1 MEFLASELTEFD
13 LHEHAA
19 VLRDISRQLGLPVQ
33 DDFSSLRGNAAAAA
47 GGETGSHALQTALE
61 WHRNARVI
69 AFTVKSSGR
78 SAAAMRGASAA
89 EASGATPSGGSDMVP
104 YDGDVRTYVDGFLRS
119 RVSKT
124 TFDTCEIDVEG
135 LFRRYPAK
143 PLGAALKK
151 EHFHLLSTHAFLNT
165 GSYGA
170 TPRLVLDARAMWEDV
185 EMTDPYSWRHTTLPF
200 RMRQAKNR
208 LAEFVG
214 AHPADIQLFTNANT
228 ATSTVL
234 KSLPW
239 EVGDSLLL
247 FSCDYDA
254 TKLAAEYLQAA
265 YGVVP
270 QYIDIVLPLSDDEIV
285 SSLRTFLALQKR
297 QKLPMPKLA
306 NFCHV
311 TSKTAWIFP
320 IKAMVDVCHQ
330 FGITVMVDGAQAAG
344 HFPINIVDIGA
355 EYYLGTVHKWMYSCQ
370 GVAFLAVAPSKQP
383 VIAPLAPTVGH
394 GEDYSR
400 AFADSAAYDC
410 CAFVALLQALD
421 WVDRVCGGWAKVWR
435 YNGELAQEAVRLL
448 RDMWNLDADGV
459 DCIQSS
465 QVFPPQGSGGPV
477 NCMPIVPL
485 PKGRGGTQ
493 ADATRLMGYLLA
505 RCSITAFLLVESF
518 RYADGGI
525 YPTLAVRLTAQVH
538 VSLDDV
544 RRLGKSVR
552 DLQGTYNALEDDG
565 ANDESYVSET
575 VVS

>member
-239 EVGDSLLL
+239 EVG
-247 FSCDYDA
+247 
-254 TKLAAEYLQAA
+254 
-265 YGVVP
+265 
-270 QYIDIVLPLSDDEIV
+270 
-285 SSLRTFLALQKR
+285 
-297 QKLPMPKLA
+297 
-306 NFCHV
+306 FCHV
-311 TSKTAWIFP
+311 TSKTACIFP